1 MSRSYKKNP
10 IIGNAGTS
18 EKYDKVHAHRKTRKQ
33 IRDHITAT
41 HGNLDLLE
49 EILMPKEEEI
59 SDDWTMAKDGKRYI
73 DPIIR
78 DDDTEFMKE
87 VKTKIM
93 RK

>member
-1 MSRSYKKNP
+1 MSRSYRKNP

-18 EKYDKVHAHRKTRKQ
+18 EKYDKIHAHRKTRKQ

-73 DPIIR
+73 DPVIR
-78 DDDTEFMKE
+78 DDDPEFMKE

>member
-1 MSRSYKKNP
+1 MSRSYRKNP

-18 EKYDKVHAHRKTRKQ
+18 EKYDKVHAHRKNRKQ
-33 IRDHITAT
+33 IRDHITST
-41 HGNLDLLE
+41 HGDLELLG
-49 EILMPKEEEI
+49 EIMMPKEEEI

-78 DDDTEFMKE
+78 DDDTEFMQE

>member
-41 HGNLDLLE
+41 HGDLELLE
-49 EILMPKEEEI
+49 EMLMPNEEEV
-59 SDDWTMAKDGKRYI
+59 SDTWTMTKDGKRYI

>member
-1 MSRSYKKNP
+1 MSRSYRKNP

-18 EKYDKVHAHRKTRKQ
+18 EKSDKVHAHRKSRKQ
-33 IRDHITAT
+33 IRDHIAST
-41 HGNLDLLE
+41 HGDLESLE
-49 EILMPKEEEI
+49 EIMMPKEDEI
-59 SDDWTMAKDGKRYI
+59 SDPWTSSKDGKSYI

>member
-1 MSRSYKKNP
+1 MSRSYRKNP
-10 IIGNAGTS
+10 IIGNTGTS

-33 IRDHITAT
+33 IRDHITST
-41 HGNLDLLE
+41 HGDLELLE
-49 EILMPKEEEI
+49 EIMMPKEEEV
-59 SDDWTMAKDGKRYI
+59 SDDWTMAKDGKRYV

>member
-1 MSRSYKKNP
+1 MSRSYRKNP
-10 IIGNAGTS
+10 IIGNTGTS

-33 IRDHITAT
+33 IKDHITAT
-41 HGNLDLLE
+41 HGDLESLE
-49 EILMPKEEEI
+49 EIMMPKEDEI
-59 SDDWTMAKDGKRYI
+59 SDPWTSSKDGKTYI

>member
-1 MSRSYKKNP
+1 MSRSYRKNP
-10 IIGNAGTS
+10 IIGNTGTS

-41 HGNLDLLE
+41 HGDLELLD
-49 EILMPKEEEI
+49 EIMMPKEDEI
-59 SDDWTMAKDGKRYI
+59 SDPWTSSKDGKTYI

>member
-1 MSRSYKKNP
+1 MSRSYRKNP
-10 IIGNAGTS
+10 IIGNTGTS

-33 IRDHITAT
+33 IKDHITAT
-41 HGNLDLLE
+41 HGDLELLE
-49 EILMPKEEEI
+49 EIMMPKEDEI
-59 SDDWTMAKDGKRYI
+59 SDPWTSSKDGKTYI

>member
-1 MSRSYKKNP
+1 MSRSYRKNP

-33 IRDHITAT
+33 IKDHITAT
-41 HGNLDLLE
+41 HGDLELLE
-49 EILMPKEEEI
+49 EIMMPKEEEI
-59 SDDWTMAKDGKRYI
+59 SDTWTSSKDGKHYI